1 MTCTQQTAQNL
12 LSTDNQSSLS
22 LFDSKRFLLSDGVHT
37 HAYGLKDTM
46 HEGIWKL
53 LSDLLGRSWG

>member
-37 HAYGLKDTM
+37 HAYGHKDTM
-46 HEGIWKL
+46 HEGI
-53 LSDLLGRSWG
+53 